1 MYSWKF
7 YVSIVRLRP
16 FSSFLQRYKLKIW
29 KICFRLVHYL
39 LLPIFGLKGAT
50 DIGLDK
56 NGCRTLRLNTN
67 IILGNRGSLLHA
79 PKDSGIYEHVRITG
93 VWQEEEVKFYA
104 DQMLDFMGLENNC
117 NLVDIGSNV
126 GLFSLSVANLVS
138 NRVDLTL
145 VEPLPKFVQA
155 SKENLKEYESFL
167 PYRNF
172 SCCSFERD
180 KSSTT
185 FYADE

>member
-1 MYSWKF
+1 M
-7 YVSIVRLRP
+7 
-16 FSSFLQRYKLKIW
+16 
-29 KICFRLVHYL
+29 
-39 LLPIFGLKGAT
+39 KGAT